1 MFVMFGRKKRPAYD
15 RNYPFGQAHIRNPYN
30 SPVPGFPPLIQR
42 VVPFEA
48 TTQPMYWNPYSHQQ
62 QYAHAKNPLHP
73 SYGSYQ
79 NYANPHKGQQSFSH
93 MIFQNPLQP
102 VEDSYPQPYSQQM
115 NPYPTA
121 NPYPK
126 LQYMEKKPAGFQS
139 IMNSFKAQDGTI
151 DFNKMINT
159 AGQMM
164 NAVTQVSS
172 MVKGLGGM
180 FKA

>member
-1 MFVMFGRKKRPAYD
+1 MFAMFGRNKRPAYEV
-15 RNYPFGQAHIRNPYN
+15 N
-30 SPVPGFPPLIQR
+30 
-42 VVPFEA
+42 VPFEQQQIGYPYDSPIPGFDSSIRRIA
-48 TTQPMYWNPYSHQQ
+48 PNHMMNMPMYWNPYSHNQ
-62 QYAHAKNPLHP
+62 QYLQAINPTHP
-73 SYGSYQ
+73 SYGNYQ
-79 NYANPHKGQQSFSH
+79 NYANPYNGQQSYSH

-102 VEDSYPQPYSQQM
+102 KEESYFHPHSQQI
-115 NPYPTA
+115 NPYPVA

-126 LQYMEKKPAGFQS
+126 LQHMAKQPAGFQS
-139 IMNSFKAQDGTI
+139 IINSFKAQDGSV

-164 NAVTQVSS
+164 NAVNQVSS